1 MPSRLLKNKNM
12 KEVKEKVRKSS
23 LNLRTIFRYM
33 MEEGYYP
40 KYEKSHI
47 LFDIDDNLGVVQ
59 YQEDI
64 LSIRVFFT
72 IEEEAYELFLK
83 ASNSTMVETFAVKP
97 VILDD
102 MQNIMFS
109 CEIICDNLR
118 DLRRFFPRGVDRL
131 REALQVHRIEIKKA
145 VMSDSLTSGA
155 IASGD
160 SFGLGGKAG
169 KLLS

>member
-1 MPSRLLKNKNM
+1 M
-12 KEVKEKVRKSS
+12 KQETEKVRKNS
-23 LNLRTIFRYM
+23 LSLKTIFRYM

-47 LFDIDDNLGVVQ
+47 LFEIDDNLGVVQ

-64 LSIRVFFT
+64 LSIRIFFT

-102 MQNIMFS
+102 MHNIMFS
-109 CEIICDNLR
+109 CEMICDNLR
-118 DLRRFFPRGVDRL
+118 DLKRFFPRGVDRL
-131 REALQVHRIEIKKA
+131 RETLQAHRIEIKKA
-145 VMSDSLTSGA
+145 VMSDRLTSGT
-155 IASGD
+155 IAAGD
-160 SFGLGGKAG
+160 SFGLDSKAS